1 MTKCLRLGFSAHEGV
16 ASTAHGIFC
25 CPRGESIDF
34 VNGLVT
40 PAGRPGTIIVPVMAY
55 RIEDDQADD
64 DKSLIWWKFS
74 DEARVVMQGSD
85 YFAALNRGTILAL
98 ESRYACTL
106 YERGCLLMRR
116 NHPIWRGTVDELRE
130 VMGVPGGRYRDWADI
145 RRKVVEP
152 AIAEVNQL
160 AHFTAGYEITAGPR
174 GKVTSIEF
182 RFQPKDVNAV
192 LAAEREREASRVG
205 RKARRHGAVIKVVSL
220 TLPIT

>member
-1 MTKCLRLGFSAHEGV
+1 
-16 ASTAHGIFC
+16 
-25 CPRGESIDF
+25 
-34 VNGLVT
+34 
-40 PAGRPGTIIVPVMAY
+40 
-55 RIEDDQADD
+55 
-64 DKSLIWWKFS
+64 
-74 DEARVVMQGSD
+74 MQGSD

-116 NHPIWRGTVDELRE
+116 NHPVWRGTVGELRE

-160 AHFTAGYEITAGPR
+160 AHFTADYKITAGPR

-182 RFQPKDVNAV
+182 RFRSKDVDAV
-192 LAAEREREASRVG
+192 LAAENGGITRRQEGSQAWRGREGRATDTADHSGRVACG
-205 RKARRHGAVIKVVSL
+205 RRA
-220 TLPIT
+220 P